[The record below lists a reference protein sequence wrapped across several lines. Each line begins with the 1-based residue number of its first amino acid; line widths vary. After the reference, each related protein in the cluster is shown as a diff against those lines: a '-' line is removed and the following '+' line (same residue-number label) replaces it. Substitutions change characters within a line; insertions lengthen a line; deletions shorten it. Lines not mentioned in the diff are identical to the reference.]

1 MKKNMSLKFYCTLAL
16 ILIHASNQNFLQFDT
31 KTKCPKTPLT
41 SLGILISL
49 ADDDDD
55 KLFSSVLTQKERENY
70 EDIVVLKR
78 SFSSTMSYIPQSFSP
93 EDDDYWSGLNYLLI
107 VFIIIAIFPI
117 IFILFYIFMR
127 FILKKCTGPKKITE
141 VNKTYRNTTWLIMII
156 SSFITAIL
164 FAVVLSKSVAVGNN
178 IEKTFNYAVSSI
190 SESDKVYPEINE
202 VVKLYREKSDT
213 IPDDTYMKN
222 FEDKIG
228 LYISN
233 TKKRTQQILDDDS
246 KRTKITAFV
255 FAGYYI
261 LVLLAYLFFFFK
273 NRNNGMYCINY
284 IIFCNSWYNYFRR
297 I

>member
-261 LVLLAYLFFFFK
+261 LVLLAYLFFF
-273 NRNNGMYCINY
+273 
-284 IIFCNSWYNYFRR
+284 
-297 I
+297 

>member
-16 ILIHASNQNFLQFDT
+16 ILIHASNQNFLKFDT

-117 IFILFYIFMR
+117 IFILF
-127 FILKKCTGPKKITE
+127 
-141 VNKTYRNTTWLIMII
+141 
-156 SSFITAIL
+156 
-164 FAVVLSKSVAVGNN
+164 
-178 IEKTFNYAVSSI
+178 
-190 SESDKVYPEINE
+190 
-202 VVKLYREKSDT
+202 
-213 IPDDTYMKN
+213 
-222 FEDKIG
+222 
-228 LYISN
+228 
-233 TKKRTQQILDDDS
+233 
-246 KRTKITAFV
+246 
-255 FAGYYI
+255 
-261 LVLLAYLFFFFK
+261 
-273 NRNNGMYCINY
+273 
-284 IIFCNSWYNYFRR
+284 
-297 I
+297 